1 MAVRLFSWTVFLL
14 AVLPTDA
21 NGDTFDRYTNSILA
35 KVAGAKGVMEVKKLT
50 PELVT
55 QHGGKLVQDN
65 GGVLVMVKTNG
76 GFYSK
81 MLVQFARQ
89 KTGGKTV
96 PVVLLERVTTYRLG
110 QERAILA
117 SAPLVHLYRD
127 FVFQLDLAQVV
138 PSDMGGDLRF
148 TVQSNEGVLEA
159 VGAAQMYLVTHPI
172 PGTESKKPAKPL
184 MGEAFEPEHLA
195 GNYRLVDDGRRTA
208 RLTLKLNPDGT
219 LGGDYTSEKT
229 GQKYEVTGKLS
240 AEKHRFEFTVK
251 FPQSVQT
258 FQAWA
263 FTKDAGAL
271 CGWTKLQ
278 EREFGFY
285 AVRGTEE

>member
-1 MAVRLFSWTVFLL
+1 MATRSLWW
-14 AVLPTDA
+14 AVLLIAFVPPA
-21 NGDTFDRYTNSILA
+21 ASADTFDRYTNSILA
-35 KVAGAKGVMEVKKLT
+35 QVAGAKGVIEVKKLT
-50 PELVT
+50 PELAT
-55 QHGGKLVQDN
+55 QHGGKLVADN
-65 GGVLVMVKTNG
+65 GGVLLVVKTNG

-89 KTGGKTV
+89 KAGGKTV

-138 PSDMGGDLRF
+138 PSDLGGDLRYF
-148 TVQSNEGVLEA
+148 MSGDEGALETI
-159 VGAAQMYLVTHPI
+159 GAAQMFVVTQPI
-172 PGTESKKPAKPL
+172 PGTESKKPVRPI

-195 GNYRLVDDGRRTA
+195 GTYRLVDDGRRTA
-208 RLTLKLNPDGT
+208 RLTLKLNPDGS
-219 LGGDYTSEKT
+219 LAGDYTSEKT

-240 AEKHRFEFTVK
+240 AEKHHFEFSVK

-271 CGWTKLQ
+271 CGYTKLQ

-285 AVRGTEE
+285 AVRVTEE

>member
-1 MAVRLFSWTVFLL
+1 MAVRIFCWSVLLL
-14 AVLPTDA
+14 ASSPAIVSA
-21 NGDTFDRYTNSILA
+21 DTFDRYTNSILA
-35 KVAGAKGVMEVKKLT
+35 KVPGATGVLEVKKLT
-50 PELVT
+50 PELAT
-55 QHGGKLVQDN
+55 QYGGKLVPDN

-76 GFYSK
+76 GFFSK

-117 SAPLVHLYRD
+117 STPLVHLYRD
-127 FVFQLDLAQVV
+127 FIFQLDLAQVV
-138 PSDMGGDLRF
+138 PADLGGDLRF
-148 TVQSNEGVLEA
+148 FMQGEEGVLET
-159 VGAAQMYLVTHPI
+159 VGAAQMYVVTQPI
-172 PGTESKKPAKPL
+172 AGTESKRPTKPL

-195 GNYRLVDDGRRTA
+195 GTYRLFDDGRRTA
-208 RLTLKLNPDGT
+208 RLTLKVNPDGT

-240 AEKHRFEFTVK
+240 QEKHRFEFSVK
-251 FPQSVQT
+251 FPQSVQA

-263 FTKDAGAL
+263 FTKDASAI

-285 AVRGTEE
+285 ALRMTEE